1 MNGLGAHS
9 NQHPAQSIKH
19 LRLLQCQ
26 PRPILQYVLRTP
38 FLQPASFAYRGTDC
52 RSLFLHAGG
61 LDGLTDA
68 GALEHEPEHEHED
81 AHLQY

>member
-1 MNGLGAHS
+1 MSAS
-9 NQHPAQSIKH
+9 PTFA
-19 LRLLQCQ
+19 
-26 PRPILQYVLRTP
+26 VRTP
-38 FLQPASFAYRGTDC
+38 DSVPAPASFAYRGTDC